1 MDRAGVRQ
9 DVITEH
15 LEPTVVTDAERLCDI
30 KEKLDRWAY
39 LSHHPEAER
48 DMRWLLGQLDEY
60 GAHIALLEERLKQYQ
75 WAFRL
80 P

>member
-1 MDRAGVRQ
+1 M
-9 DVITEH
+9 
-15 LEPTVVTDAERLCDI
+15 TVTERLRDI
-30 KEKLDRWAY
+30 KEKLARWAY

-48 DMRWLLGQLDEY
+48 DMHWLLGQLDEHR
-60 GAHIALLEERLKQYQ
+60 AHIARLEERLKQYE

>member
-1 MDRAGVRQ
+1 
-9 DVITEH
+9 VI
-15 LEPTVVTDAERLCDI
+15 DAKRLRDI
-30 KEKLDRWAY
+30 REKLNRWAY

-48 DMRWLLGQLDEY
+48 DMRWLLGQLDEH
-60 GAHIALLEERLKQYQ
+60 GAHIAALEERLNQYE